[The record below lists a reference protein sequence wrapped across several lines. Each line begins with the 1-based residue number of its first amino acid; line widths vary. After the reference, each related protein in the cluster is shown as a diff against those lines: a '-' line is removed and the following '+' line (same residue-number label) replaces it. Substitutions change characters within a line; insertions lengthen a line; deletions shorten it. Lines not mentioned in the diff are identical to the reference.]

1 MTPSFFREF
10 RSSHN
15 WLLHRTLGPPSQAL
29 FIDGVRIVNQMN
41 DNRYLSPAEAA
52 KRLGVSV
59 KALRV
64 YEQRGLV
71 KPLRSQADWRAYGPA
86 EIARLHQVLA
96 LKNLGLSLAKI
107 AEVLKSP
114 KADLAAV
121 LALQERQLSAESQRV
136 SHALTLVRAARD
148 KLAAGDTL
156 SIEDLTT
163 LTKETTMTNK
173 PTQQEMKEVFDPFVS
188 KHFSQDEI
196 TETAKRDFDQEKV
209 GQQWDALIAEAKV
222 LMAKGDPTTPE
233 ALDLARRWKAQ
244 VELFT
249 RGDAGMSQRVMNVW
263 KDAMA
268 DPKAAPKLPLN
279 PEIFAF
285 VGQAQAKLKELGE

>member
-1 MTPSFFREF
+1 M
-10 RSSHN
+10 
-15 WLLHRTLGPPSQAL
+15 
-29 FIDGVRIVNQMN
+29 NQMN

-96 LKNLGLSLAKI
+96 LKNLGLSLARI

-121 LALQERQLSAESQRV
+121 LALQERQLSAEGQRV
-136 SHALTLVRAARD
+136 SHALTLVRAARG
-148 KLAAGDTL
+148 KLAAGDAL

-173 PTQQEMKEVFDPFVS
+173 PTQQEMKEVFDPLFPNIFRKTKSRKPQGV
-188 KHFSQDEI
+188 
-196 TETAKRDFDQEKV
+196 T
-209 GQQWDALIAEAKV
+209 LIRRK
-222 LMAKGDPTTPE
+222 
-233 ALDLARRWKAQ
+233 LASN
-244 VELFT
+244 
-249 RGDAGMSQRVMNVW
+249 GMR
-263 KDAMA
+263 
-268 DPKAAPKLPLN
+268 
-279 PEIFAF
+279 
-285 VGQAQAKLKELGE
+285 